1 MTWAPVTLRWPVQA
15 TGWLGDL
22 PTQSGGPVNDVTHEL
37 VKRGRAAMQDQLGQK
52 LACLAVTPFQPGVG
66 QGRGYQRFL
75 SAPNL
80 VQHLADKLLDGAD
93 LPTVGHD
100 QHALVVLFLSTR
112 HEHLAEGLARLNALL
127 PLPDLV
133 RTEKRA
139 RHLSE
144 LEAQKW
150 IMARAGSL
158 PRWGSLSLERCPLI
172 QATQKA
178 LSGHLSTLEGMTT
191 NRSPLQDVRALADRK
206 AERRKASDRQL
217 SAVKEQLAK
226 PDQGYTMVAR
236 FIGPGTAE
244 QLRRQLLA
252 EAAPGHEWVLC
263 AGMMLVGP
271 KEGLRFVQELVGL

>member
-1 MTWAPVTLRWPVQA
+1 VTLRWPVQA
-15 TGWLGDL
+15 TGWLSDL
-22 PTQSGGPVNDVTHEL
+22 HIQSGEPVNNVTHEL

-66 QGRGYQRFL
+66 QGRGYQRSL

-80 VQHLADKLLDGAD
+80 VQHLADTLLGGAG
-93 LPTVGHD
+93 LPAVGHD

-112 HEHLAEGLARLNALL
+112 YEHLADGLAGLNALL
-127 PLPDLV
+127 PLPELV

-150 IMARAGSL
+150 IKARAGSL
-158 PRWGSLSLERCPLI
+158 PRWGSLSLERCPFI
-172 QATQKA
+172 KATQKA
-178 LSGHLSTLEGMTT
+178 LSGHLSTLESMTT
-191 NRSPLQDVRALADRK
+191 NRSPLQDLRAIADRK
-206 AERRKASDRQL
+206 AERRKALDRQL
-217 SAVKEQLAK
+217 SEIKEHLAK

-236 FIGPGTAE
+236 LLKPSTAE
-244 QLRRQLLA
+244 HWRRQLLD

-271 KEGLRFVQELVGL
+271 QEGLRFVQELVGL